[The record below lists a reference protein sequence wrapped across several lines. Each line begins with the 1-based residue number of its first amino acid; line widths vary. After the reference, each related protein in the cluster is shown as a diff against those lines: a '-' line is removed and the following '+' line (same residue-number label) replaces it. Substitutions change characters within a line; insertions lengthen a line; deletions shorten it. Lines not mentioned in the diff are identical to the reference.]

1 MKIISH
7 DAKNLNDHKLSLI
20 FYMRYIIYWFWG
32 GIWVAFMRLSWQG
45 FLRTVSTHV
54 CCVNDE
60 GKDSGSSVVCLC
72 LELLEPSSIHRLL
85 LFFSLSFSLSGW
97 RTTTPYF
104 HKSKDFC
111 SATYHRRRAVPGFCG
126 KITESW
132 KNWNTKD
139 FFCQL
144 CSFFPSFFASAF
156 AGCFF
161 AFCKDQLFCCC
172 LFFF

>member
-1 MKIISH
+1 MSH
-7 DAKNLNDHKLSLI
+7 EAKNNQNYHKISCI
-20 FYMRYIIYWFWG
+20 FFICYIIFWFWG
-32 GIWVAFMRLSWQG
+32 GIWVAFMRLTWQG
-45 FLRTVSTHV
+45 FPRTVSAHV
-54 CCVNDE
+54 CSVNDE
-60 GKDSGSSVVCLC
+60 GKNSGSSVVCMC

-172 LFFF
+172 LFFFF

>member
-45 FLRTVSTHV
+45 FLRTVSTH